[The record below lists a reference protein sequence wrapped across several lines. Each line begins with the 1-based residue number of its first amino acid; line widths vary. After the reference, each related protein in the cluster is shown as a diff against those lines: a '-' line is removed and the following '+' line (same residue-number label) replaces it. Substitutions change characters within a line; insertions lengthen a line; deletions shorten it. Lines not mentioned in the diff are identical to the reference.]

1 MGIQLD
7 PSAVQILRCSFTARA
22 QKEARATIIAQGP
35 KGDAMMGLLF
45 VYVHH
50 LYIYRIDNIMVC
62 MYIYIYDYVYSI

>member
-50 LYIYRIDNIMVC
+50 LV
-62 MYIYIYDYVYSI
+62 YIYIG